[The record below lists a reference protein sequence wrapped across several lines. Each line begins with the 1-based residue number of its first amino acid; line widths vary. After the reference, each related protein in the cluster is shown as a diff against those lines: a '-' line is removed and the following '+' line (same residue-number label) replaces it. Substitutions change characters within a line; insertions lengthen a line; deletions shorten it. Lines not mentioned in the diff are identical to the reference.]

1 MKFDP
6 EYARSRYEPL
16 GEGEWDR
23 WDRTAATRLHVA
35 ISLHHLRAA
44 VAGGGGSRLL
54 RGMGFDT
61 LP

>member
-6 EYARSRYEPL
+6 EYARSWYEPL

-23 WDRTAATRLHVA
+23 WNRTPATRLHLA
-35 ISLHHLRAA
+35 ILLHRLRAA
-44 VAGGGGSRLL
+44 VAEGGRRLL

-61 LP
+61 LPG